1 MSRKSLQQPKTMSDQ
16 DLIDAI
22 VEYKGDKEEESNIK
36 KQVKALGDEIKQEM
50 QNRDITEFIAN
61 GIRATITVTPNQDV
75 NELQAIEILRKA
87 LSPEQFSKV
96 VKTREYIDDDEFEK
110 LVYAHEVDA
119 EILMPAIT
127 PKAPTVTLR
136 LGKVKSR

>member
-1 MSRKSLQQPKTMSDQ
+1 MSRKDLKPKQMEDVTLRTHILDYQ
-16 DLIDAI
+16 DA
-22 VEYKGDKEEESNIK
+22 KKQESSIK
-36 KQVKALGDEIKQEM
+36 KVVTELGGAIKQEL
-50 QNRDITEFIAN
+50 QNRDVTEFIA
-61 GIRATITVTPNQDV
+61 GDVRASITITPNQDV

-87 LSPEQFSKV
+87 LTPEQFSKV

-119 EILMPAIT
+119 EILMPAVT

-136 LGKVKSR
+136 LGKVKK

>member
-1 MSRKSLQQPKTMSDQ
+1 MSRKDLKPKQMEDMTLRTYILDYQNAKKQEGS
-16 DLIDAI
+16 
-22 VEYKGDKEEESNIK
+22 IK
-36 KQVKALGDEIKQEM
+36 KVVTELGVAIKQEL
-50 QNRDITEFIAN
+50 QNRDVTEFIA
-61 GIRATITVTPNQDV
+61 GDVRASITITPNQDV

-87 LSPEQFSKV
+87 LTPEQFSKV

-119 EILMPAIT
+119 EILMPAVT

-136 LGKVKSR
+136 LGKVKK

>member
-1 MSRKSLQQPKTMSDQ
+1 MSRQAIKPKAMEDSDLQQ
-16 DLIDAI
+16 I
-22 VEYKGDKEEESNIK
+22 VLDYQGAKKQESSIK
-36 KQVKALGDEIKQEM
+36 KVVTDLGSAIKQELR
-50 QNRDITEFIAN
+50 NRDITEFIA
-61 GIRATITVTPNQDV
+61 GDVRASITITPNQDV

-87 LSPEQFSKV
+87 LTPEQFGKV

-119 EILMPAIT
+119 EILQPAVT

-136 LGKVKSR
+136 LGKVKK

>member
-1 MSRKSLQQPKTMSDQ
+1 MSRKSLQTKTMSDQ

-22 VEYKGDKEEESNIK
+22 VKYRDHKDVESHLK
-36 KQVKALGDEIKQEM
+36 KQIKSLGDDIKQEI
-50 QNRDITEFIAN
+50 QNRDITEFIAD
-61 GIRATITVTPNQDV
+61 GIRATITITANQDV
-75 NELQAIEILRKA
+75 NELQAIEILRKE
-87 LSPEQFSKV
+87 LSPEQFNKV
-96 VKTREYIDDDEFEK
+96 VKTREYIDDDEFER

>member
-1 MSRKSLQQPKTMSDQ
+1 MSRKDLKPKAMEDETLRALVWSYQ
-16 DLIDAI
+16 DA
-22 VEYKGDKEEESNIK
+22 KKEESVVK
-36 KQVKALGDEIKQEM
+36 KLIAEKGATIKQEL
-50 QNRDITEFIAN
+50 QNRDVTEFIA
-61 GIRATITVTPNQDV
+61 GDVRASITVTPNQEV

-87 LSPEQFSKV
+87 LTPEQFSKV

-119 EILMPAIT
+119 EILQPAVT

-136 LGKVKSR
+136 LGKVKK

>member
-1 MSRKSLQQPKTMSDQ
+1 MSRKDLKPKQMEDMTLRTYILDYQNAKKQEGS
-16 DLIDAI
+16 
-22 VEYKGDKEEESNIK
+22 IK
-36 KQVKALGDEIKQEM
+36 KVVTELGGAIKQEF
-50 QNRDITEFIAN
+50 QNRDVTEFIA
-61 GIRATITVTPNQDV
+61 GDVRASITITPNQDV

-87 LSPEQFSKV
+87 LTPEQFSKV

-119 EILMPAIT
+119 EILMPAVT

-136 LGKVKSR
+136 LGKVKK

>member
-1 MSRKSLQQPKTMSDQ
+1 MSRQKIAPKAMGDSDLEQ
-16 DLIDAI
+16 I
-22 VEYKGDKEEESNIK
+22 VLEYQGAKKQETSIK
-36 KQVKALGDEIKQEM
+36 KVVTDLGSTIKQEL
-50 QNRDITEFIAN
+50 QNRDITEFIA
-61 GIRATITVTPNQDV
+61 GDVRATITITPNQDV

-87 LSPEQFSKV
+87 LTPEQFSKV

-119 EILMPAIT
+119 EILQPAVT

-136 LGKVKSR
+136 LGKVKK

>member
-1 MSRKSLQQPKTMSDQ
+1 MSRKSIKPETLTDEQLYDRIVGYSCAKAKESDVKKVIKT
-16 DLIDAI
+16 
-22 VEYKGDKEEESNIK
+22 
-36 KQVKALGDEIKQEM
+36 LGDEIKQEL
-50 QNRDITEFIAN
+50 QNRNATEFIA
-61 GIRATITVTPNQDV
+61 GEVRATISITPNQDV

-87 LSPEQFSKV
+87 LTPEQFSKV

-119 EILMPAIT
+119 EILMPAVT